1 MIWLKSNWKQLFVLA
16 AITFILFAGFR
27 LGESHVRKQW
37 NAERLIQAQELAKQK
52 DKVIT
57 VEREQ
62 VKESVKI
69 SDQYQKGLNDGK
81 NALQTAVNRLTV
93 ERDRLRQQQSNSK
106 QPVPTIDTGSGGC
119 NASQRTDFLV
129 THGEDALRLANEA
142 DDVVKQLKAC
152 QNQLASDRAALG
164 ARDGIF

>member
-1 MIWLKSNWKQLFVLA
+1 MIIWLKNNWKQLFVLA
-16 AITFILFAGFR
+16 SISFILFAGFL

-52 DKVIT
+52 DNVIA

-69 SDQYQKGLNDGK
+69 SEEYQKGLHDGK
-81 NALQTAVNRLTV
+81 NELQAAINRLTV
-93 ERDRLRQQQSNSK
+93 ERDRLRQQQANGK
-106 QPVPTIDTGSGGC
+106 QPVSATATGSGGC
-119 NASQRTDFLV
+119 NASQRADFFV
-129 THGEDALRLANEA
+129 THGEDALRLAGEA

-152 QNQLASDRAALG
+152 QNQLTSDRAV
-164 ARDGIF
+164 FW